1 MSLTRVTRRG
11 SVFVMV
17 AMLGLSALSAQGPD
31 SPAGSPH
38 EGKKI
43 RARVQVR
50 PGGPTVETEMAV
62 VPSPTDPVS
71 ISAADSRLPD
81 EDLVLGVVL
90 DGNAQAYPIRYLA
103 LYEIVN
109 DRVGRTPV
117 APSW

>member
-1 MSLTRVTRRG
+1 MGLTRIARRG

-17 AMLGLSALSAQGPD
+17 AVLGLPALPAQGSD
-31 SPAGSPH
+31 SPADSSR

-50 PGGPTVETEMAV
+50 PGGPTVEAEMAV
-62 VPSPTDPVS
+62 VPSPTDPASVP
-71 ISAADSRLPD
+71 AADSRLPD
-81 EDLVLGVVL
+81 EDLVLGVLL
-90 DGNAQAYPIRYLA
+90 DGKAQAYPIRYLA

-109 DRVGRTPV
+109 DRVGKTPV